1 MGATNSS
8 NIHEDDQSQEDR
20 VGQITAT
27 PNSIEAAAFVQSIFL
42 QNEELAFIPLRLMSD
57 GHRELNKAKANKTRA
72 VDLPFE
78 LDAASMALKLVPGE
92 ASKWSLQF
100 LVDTKVVSKV
110 VIYIGAKEQRSE
122 NKYNTVSAIVSE
134 QQIEVQLPERK
145 NKQRVQTAINL
156 DSILSSAET
165 SQELAEHHYPI
176 LITLVSL
183 QSQGHSREVSQS
195 YYYFDV
201 VQSLESCSTVLLKK
215 GSRG

>member
-8 NIHEDDQSQEDR
+8 NNHEDDQSQEDR
-20 VGQITAT
+20 EGRITAT

-57 GHRELNKAKANKTRA
+57 GHRELNKAKANQTKA

-78 LDAASMALKLVPGE
+78 LDAASMALKPVPGE

-100 LVDTKVVSKV
+100 LVDTKVVSKAI
-110 VIYIGAKEQRSE
+110 IYIGAKEQRSE
-122 NKYNTVSAIVSE
+122 NKYNTVSAIASE

-145 NKQRVQTAINL
+145 NKQRVQADINL

-165 SQELAEHHYPI
+165 GQELGENHYPI

-183 QSQGHSREVSQS
+183 QSKSVSREVSQS
-195 YYYFDV
+195 FYYFDV
-201 VQSLESCSTVLLKK
+201 LQSPQTCSTVLLKK
-215 GSRG
+215 GRRG